1 MPDLINGI
9 GIYETRTMLAAIE
22 RFMPVYS
29 FLRDTFFSGTQVEKN
44 EHMDFDYR
52 KGKRKMAP
60 FVAPL
65 MGEKVMDRQGYET
78 KTIKF
83 PKIAPARALT
93 LQDLQQ
99 RLPGEEVYGGYTP
112 QERAMQLL
120 ASDMRELTEY
130 IDRREEW
137 IAAQLLFT
145 GKIDINIEGADQ
157 VIDYD
162 LTNNETVPKKW
173 DAPDSDPIADLK
185 NKRLAVIQKTGI
197 APDVCIMASDVA
209 DAYAKNEAVIKFHDI
224 LNYFIGEYRPE
235 IKSPAVTF
243 IERITKL
250 ALDVF
255 TYDDWFLEDID
266 PEDPKKGTK
275 ELPFVPPG
283 HVLLARKEMPSTKF
297 YGPVTQMEGSDFRT
311 YMAER
316 VPKVYSD
323 EKADIRM
330 LRMTSRPVFVPW
342 DVDSW
347 YVLKV
352 L

>member
-1 MPDLINGI
+1 MPDTLNAI
-9 GIYETRTMLAAIE
+9 GLYETRTMLAAIE
-22 RFMPVYS
+22 RFMPCYN
-29 FLRDTFFSGTQVEKN
+29 FLRETFFTGTQTERN

-65 MGEKVMDRQGYET
+65 AGEKIMDRQGYET
-78 KTIKF
+78 KSIKF

-93 LQDLQQ
+93 VADLSQ
-99 RLPGEEVYGGYTP
+99 RLPGEEVYGGLLP
-112 QERAMQLL
+112 EDRAAQLL
-120 ASDMRELTEY
+120 AIDMRELTEY

-137 IAAQLLFT
+137 MAAQLLFS
-145 GKIDINIEGADQ
+145 GKIDINVDGADLS
-157 VIDYD
+157 VNYGFENFEAV
-162 LTNNETVPKKW
+162 TKKW
-173 DAPDSDPIADLK
+173 NIPGSDPIADLK
-185 NKRLAVIQKTGI
+185 NKRLAVIQKTGF
-197 APDVCIMASDVA
+197 APDICIMASDVA
-209 DAYAKNEAVIKFHDI
+209 DAYANNAEIIEKHNLF
-224 LNYFIGEYRPE
+224 NYFIGEYRPNIE
-235 IKSPAVTF
+235 SPAVTF

-255 TYDDWFLEDID
+255 TYDDWFIEDD
-266 PEDPKKGTK
+266 KNGKPGK
-275 ELPFVPPG
+275 EKPFVPDG
-283 HVLLARKEMPSTKF
+283 HMLLARRGMESTKF
-297 YGPVTQMEGSDFRT
+297 YGPVTQMEGGVHRT

-316 VPKVYSD
+316 VPKVYID
-323 EKADIRM
+323 EAADARM